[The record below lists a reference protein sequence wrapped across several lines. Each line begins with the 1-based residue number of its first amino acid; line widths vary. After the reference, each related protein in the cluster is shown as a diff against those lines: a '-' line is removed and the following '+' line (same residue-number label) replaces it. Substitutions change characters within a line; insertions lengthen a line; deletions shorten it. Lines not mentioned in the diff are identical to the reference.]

1 MQPGGVFDQKRWGVS
16 AGVANFRL
24 KFEKIAPRI

>member
-1 MQPGGVFDQKRWGVS
+1 MPPGGVFDQKIWVVS
-16 AGVANFRL
+16 AGVAIFRL